1 MQLEEFLEAT
11 ARVASAKIA
20 LVCGDRRLTYGE
32 IEGQCNRLA
41 HVLAAAGI
49 ERGDRVM
56 IYLENSVEAVL
67 AVFATLKA
75 GAVFVMVNPTTKAER
90 FSYIMNH
97 CRAAAVV
104 TDGAKFDSIRGA
116 LDGSSIK
123 AVLLAGAERE
133 TQNGRRV
140 LSLGEILADETISC
154 EAPPKRCI
162 DIDLATLV
170 YTSGSTG
177 RPKGV
182 MITHLNAVT
191 AAHSIISYLE
201 NTADDVVVNV
211 LPLAFGYGLYQ
222 VFMMFRVGGT
232 VVLERSF
239 TYPAAVLDRVV
250 REQATGFP
258 MIPTIAAMLLQ
269 LDLTKWDFSH
279 LRYITNAGAAIPLE
293 HIARLR
299 KLMPHVKIYS
309 MYGQTECT
317 RVTYLPPDQID
328 TRPGSVGRGIP
339 NQEHYVVGES
349 GERVGPG
356 VVGELVVR
364 GSHVM
369 KGYWEMPEETHRA
382 LRPGLL
388 PGERVL
394 HTGDL
399 FKTDEEGY
407 LYFVARKDDIIK
419 TRGEKVSPREVE
431 DALYAL
437 PGVAHAAVIG
447 VPDEILGSAVKAVIV
462 PRAGMQLTER
472 EVLRHC
478 AAHLDDYMVPKF
490 VEFRDAMPTT
500 ASGKVAKLVLSEQ
513 ARQAL

>member
-1 MQLEEFLEAT
+1 
-11 ARVASAKIA
+11 
-20 LVCGDRRLTYGE
+20 
-32 IEGQCNRLA
+32 
-41 HVLAAAGI
+41 
-49 ERGDRVM
+49 
-56 IYLENSVEAVL
+56 
-67 AVFATLKA
+67 
-75 GAVFVMVNPTTKAER
+75 
-90 FSYIMNH
+90 
-97 CRAAAVV
+97 
-104 TDGAKFDSIRGA
+104 
-116 LDGSSIK
+116 
-123 AVLLAGAERE
+123 
-133 TQNGRRV
+133 
-140 LSLGEILADETISC
+140 
-154 EAPPKRCI
+154 
-162 DIDLATLV
+162 
-170 YTSGSTG
+170 
-177 RPKGV
+177 
-182 MITHLNAVT
+182 
-191 AAHSIISYLE
+191 
-201 NTADDVVVNV
+201 
-211 LPLAFGYGLYQ
+211 LYQ

-339 NQEHYVVGES
+339 NQDLYVVGES